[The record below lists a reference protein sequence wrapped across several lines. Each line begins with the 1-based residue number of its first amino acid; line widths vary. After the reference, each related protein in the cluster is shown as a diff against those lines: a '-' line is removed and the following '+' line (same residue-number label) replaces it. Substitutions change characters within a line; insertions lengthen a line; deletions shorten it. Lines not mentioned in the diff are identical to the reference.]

1 MNSQQKNTYKTEL
14 TNFTD
19 ETSINSYYNYNKI
32 IQDIKKDKIKTI
44 RDIDERT
51 KIHIDLLLN
60 EFMNNQY
67 HYLEGNM
74 RGFTKSKLKK
84 TICISDNED
93 KNKSHMFR
101 EFKLYCDAKKYQVHN
116 HLLIN
121 GEDLS
126 GSEKVAMRTLKAKL
140 LDQETEMSL
149 LKRQMKEIVALA
161 LVVAENSNEK
171 EVKKEVQAREK
182 EVKMIII
189 EEEEEEEEEDS
200 NIHFV
205 DLELGDDPHD
215 SDSDSDSDSESEEE
229 EEDSEDMYEHPGIY
243 PINWEVVEGE
253 ELDRLLR
260 DESNKYNKFLIST
273 YESQVNRKGGYDSAS
288 HDEIRVWFEM
298 WFDTQISQINNKEL
312 GKYKDKFCNDLEK
325 SLECI
330 YTLP

>member
-14 TNFTD
+14 TNFTN

-44 RDIDERT
+44 RDIDQAT
-51 KIHIDLLLN
+51 NIHLDLLLN
-60 EFMNNQY
+60 EFIDNQY
-67 HYLEGNM
+67 YYLEGNM

-140 LDQETEMSL
+140 LDQETEISL

-161 LVVAENSNEK
+161 LVVAENSGEK
-171 EVKKEVQAREK
+171 EVKKEVKKEK

-189 EEEEEEEEEDS
+189 EEEEEEEEDS

-205 DLELGDDPHD
+205 DLDLGDDPHD
-215 SDSDSDSDSESEEE
+215 TDSDTDSDED

-312 GKYKDKFCNDLEK
+312 VPQGYKDKFCDDLEK

>member
-14 TNFTD
+14 TNFTN

-60 EFMNNQY
+60 EFIDNQY
-67 HYLEGNM
+67 YYLEGNM

-140 LDQETEMSL
+140 LDQETEISL

-161 LVVAENSNEK
+161 LVVAENSGEK
-171 EVKKEVQAREK
+171 EVKK

-189 EEEEEEEEEDS
+189 EEEEEENDS
-200 NIHFV
+200 
-205 DLELGDDPHD
+205 DSDSESDSESD
-215 SDSDSDSDSESEEE
+215 SDSDSDSDEE

-312 GKYKDKFCNDLEK
+312 GKYKDKFCDDLEK